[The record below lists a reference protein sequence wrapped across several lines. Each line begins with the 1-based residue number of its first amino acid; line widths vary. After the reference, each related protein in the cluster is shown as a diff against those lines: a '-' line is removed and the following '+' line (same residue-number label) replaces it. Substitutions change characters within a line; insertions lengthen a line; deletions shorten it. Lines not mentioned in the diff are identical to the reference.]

1 MRQEELRAQN
11 KQRVLDEA
19 LKCFYYEGIERT
31 KVATI
36 AQKAGV
42 TSMSV
47 YRYYGDKENIVLES
61 AMLFWNKLTS
71 ELLSA
76 VEAEDMSG
84 LNGLERVEKLLK
96 LYVSMY
102 RQNTQAL
109 LLLQEFEIYVHKRKY
124 FENRERVG
132 AQFER
137 VCQPIAD
144 ALEAGMA
151 DGSVRS
157 DVDRAELCSVIA
169 NALFG
174 TMQKLVANTQ
184 GLFASKS
191 CPAPR
196 QMELLCDMF
205 INYVKA

>member
-1 MRQEELRAQN
+1 MCTSASTLRTA
-11 KQRVLDEA
+11 
-19 LKCFYYEGIERT
+19 
-31 KVATI
+31 
-36 AQKAGV
+36 
-42 TSMSV
+42 
-47 YRYYGDKENIVLES
+47 S
-61 AMLFWNKLTS
+61 AWARS
-71 ELLSA
+71 LSA
-76 VEAEDMSG
+76 SA
-84 LNGLERVEKLLK
+84 R
-96 LYVSMY
+96 
-102 RQNTQAL
+102 
-109 LLLQEFEIYVHKRKY
+109 
-124 FENRERVG
+124 
-132 AQFER
+132 
-137 VCQPIAD
+137 PIAD
-144 ALEAGMA
+144 ALEAGVA

>member
-76 VEAEDMSG
+76 VEAE
-84 LNGLERVEKLLK
+84 R
-96 LYVSMY
+96 
-102 RQNTQAL
+102 T
-109 LLLQEFEIYVHKRKY
+109 
-124 FENRERVG
+124 
-132 AQFER
+132 
-137 VCQPIAD
+137 
-144 ALEAGMA
+144 
-151 DGSVRS
+151 
-157 DVDRAELCSVIA
+157 
-169 NALFG
+169 
-174 TMQKLVANTQ
+174 
-184 GLFASKS
+184 
-191 CPAPR
+191 
-196 QMELLCDMF
+196 
-205 INYVKA
+205 

>member
-1 MRQEELRAQN
+1 MT
-11 KQRVLDEA
+11 KP

-137 VCQPIAD
+137 VCQPIEPRRRWKPAW
-144 ALEAGMA
+144 LMA
-151 DGSVRS
+151 ACVPTW
-157 DVDRAELCSVIA
+157 IA
-169 NALFG
+169 QNCA
-174 TMQKLVANTQ
+174 V
-184 GLFASKS
+184 
-191 CPAPR
+191 
-196 QMELLCDMF
+196 
-205 INYVKA
+205 

>member
-61 AMLFWNKLTS
+61 AMLFWNKLTG

-84 LNGLERVEKLLK
+84 LNGLERVRRLLK

-137 VCQPIAD
+137 ICKPISE
-144 ALEAGMA
+144 ALEAGVA

-157 DVDRAELCSVIA
+157 DVNCNELCA
-169 NALFG
+169 MATNALFG
-174 TMQKLVANTQ
+174 TMQKLAANTQ
-184 GLFASKS
+184 GLFANKS

-196 QMELLCDMF
+196 QMELLCDM
-205 INYVKA
+205 IMGYLKA